1 MKKFL
6 WIVIGLVIFAIAG
19 YGIAYLVIPV
29 NSIELNE
36 YTHTVDMLCD
46 DAFIVRDETVYYST
60 SDGTVYNMVA
70 DGDRVSENHT
80 ICTTYN
86 GDVSYETLKKL
97 QTVDTK
103 INDLKTRSA
112 NANLYKTDSSSIE
125 NEIALRMD
133 EAISL
138 SRSNSIEE
146 IHEIREDINALR
158 TEGSTNLTAK
168 INALEIERINIEAEI
183 PGTKTATVADRAGIF
198 SSYIDGLESVL
209 TPERIKEYNPDY
221 IRSLTAQG
229 ISFTNGKNVV
239 TGDPMCKVMNNH
251 NWYVLGIVSEAE
263 REKLDISKTPTI
275 RFTNLS
281 GSSVEGELVYVSDPD
296 ANGDSLCMYRMQTY
310 LESAFSYRNID
321 IQIIFNEY
329 SGYKIP
335 TDAIHTGDSI
345 NEYYVYARQG
355 SESYRCEIE
364 ILHSDMSEG
373 FSIVRSTDNAD
384 NNLSSMDRLIVGE
397 R

>member
-112 NANLYKTDSSSIE
+112 NANLYKTDASSVE

-168 INALEIERINIEAEI
+168 INALEIERINIESEI
-183 PGTKTATVADRAGIF
+183 PGAKTDTVADRAGIF

-251 NWYVLGIVSEAE
+251 NWYVLGIVNEAM

-355 SESYRCEIE
+355 SESYKCEIE